1 MGAKVETVDAYLMLE
16 ERRRRRAGLRQQQQQ
31 QEEEARQRERERE
44 SERMRMYVRMSA
56 RSRSRRRDGAP
67 WRRPSQSKTR
77 VGLYQ
82 RVLGY
87 LSKCCFS
94 FVG

>member
-1 MGAKVETVDAYLMLE
+1 MGAKIETVDAYLMLE
-16 ERRRRRAGLRQQQQQ
+16 ERRRRRAAGGGSTT
-31 QEEEARQRERERE
+31 ERERM
-44 SERMRMYVRMSA
+44 RMRMYVRMSA

-67 WRRPSQSKTR
+67 WRRPSQSKSR

-87 LSKCCFS
+87 LSKCFFS